1 MNHPEGGGWV
11 FHPLRSLSLVKQ
23 YNRCYQIDY
32 CCYKAY
38 FIIHIRILTSFL
50 YLLYIFSYV
59 LSSVFIFFLQTKST
73 RRGVACA
80 FQIEEESISRYFH
93 SIIITRFIVNYNEF

>member
-1 MNHPEGGGWV
+1 MRGRKQVAIFNDGFKLSAIKKESPNEGTET
-11 FHPLRSLSLVKQ
+11 
-23 YNRCYQIDY
+23 QIDY

-59 LSSVFIFFLQTKST
+59 LSSVFIFFYKQKA
-73 RRGVACA
+73 RA
-80 FQIEEESISRYFH
+80 
-93 SIIITRFIVNYNEF
+93 NP

>member
-59 LSSVFIFFLQTKST
+59 LSSVFIFF
-73 RRGVACA
+73 
-80 FQIEEESISRYFH
+80 Y
-93 SIIITRFIVNYNEF
+93 